1 MKVAA
6 PYSTNKERQN
16 LIDEYNISFNLQ
28 KHKIEDLIEWLR
40 KPDIKE
46 KRINIKVIS
55 ENGDGIPLT
64 ELLWINDLHSQIYIR
79 LQTNQG
85 YLTKLYKENQ
95 IKFFF
100 DYDFNINNFCRLQ
113 DAIDQG
119 VSDIYIMEDLCYR
132 LPQVKMLCKEYNV
145 QIRLLANMISSFT
158 LGRNTDVT
166 STFYTP
172 ENMDALESYYNVI
185 EFELFNSWNRFDTLY
200 KIWFIKKEWKDNL
213 KFINFELDFDIPGE
227 SFPRELCEFKMKCGH
242 RCVERQSACRK
253 CQQYVE
259 IAQTMNN
266 KNIRYTTDQKWVE
279 INNNDFIKD
288 IF

>member
-28 KHKIEDLIEWLR
+28 KHKTEYLIDWLR

-55 ENGDGIPLT
+55 ENGDSIPLT
-64 ELLWINDLHSQIYIR
+64 ELLLINDLKSNIYLR

-85 YLTKLYKENQ
+85 YLAKLYKENQ

-113 DAIDQG
+113 DAINQG
-119 VSDIYIMEDLCYR
+119 VSDVYIMEDLCYR
-132 LPQVKMLCKEYNV
+132 LPQVKMLCKEHSV
-145 QIRLLANMISSFT
+145 QIRLLANMIPSFT
-158 LGRNTDVT
+158 LGRNIDVT

-172 ENMDALESYYNVI
+172 ENMDALESYYDII
-185 EFELFNSWNRFDTLY
+185 EFELFNSWNRFDALY
-200 KIWFIKKEWKDNL
+200 KIWFVKKEWKDNL

-259 IAQTMNN
+259 IAQTMND
-266 KNIRYTTDQKWVE
+266 KNIGYTTDQKWVE
-279 INNNDFIKD
+279 INNNDLIKD